1 MLAPGFTPVHE
12 SDRGAVSR
20 ASPLQIALHYPHP
33 IRRTFPVPHTR
44 KNGAKLR
51 HLEAAIYLK
60 YLILCFVTQ

>member
-1 MLAPGFTPVHE
+1 VQRFLSIRMAQGRAQLLDIRCKSRFTT
-12 SDRGAVSR
+12 
-20 ASPLQIALHYPHP
+20 P
-33 IRRTFPVPHTR
+33 IRSAVHSQSPIPG